1 MKKSM
6 YINRVN
12 RVDSSIINKRLLN
25 DNINRTSQQH
35 ELRRFEDAK

>member
-1 MKKSM
+1 VKKSM

-25 DNINRTSQQH
+25 DIYRSSQQH

>member
-1 MKKSM
+1 M
-6 YINRVN
+6 YINRYCL
-12 RVDSSIINKRLLN
+12 VDSIITTKRLLN